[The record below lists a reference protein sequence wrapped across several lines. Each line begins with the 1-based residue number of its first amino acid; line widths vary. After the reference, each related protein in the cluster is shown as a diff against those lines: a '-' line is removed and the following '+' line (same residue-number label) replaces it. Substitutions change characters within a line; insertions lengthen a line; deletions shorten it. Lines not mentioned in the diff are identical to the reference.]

1 MQNIYLTCIHD
12 RHTDD
17 KFKAFAT
24 EQAAKDFLREM
35 QIKYRWTEA
44 QENMQHGDWCLF
56 ITDDYYMSV
65 EKIEL
70 VAEKVA

>member
-17 KFKAFAT
+17 VFKAFVT
-24 EQAAKDFLREM
+24 EQSAKDYLREM
-35 QIKYRWTEA
+35 QVKYRWQEA
-44 QENMQHGDWCLF
+44 QENMQYGDWCLF
-56 ITDDYYMSV
+56 ITDDYYMFV
-65 EKIEL
+65 QKVEL